1 MKLIGCGVAFAL
13 AISTVAIAQQGT
25 AQSKAQKSGEG
36 KQVNLTGCVVKGDN
50 GYVLTRATNTG
61 SGAMGSGA
69 TGSGA
74 AGAGATGSGAMGA
87 GSRGAGGHTYYA
99 LGNDAAVAQHA
110 GERVEI
116 VAEIASDVPPDQ
128 IAIRR
133 VPEGMALEFGV
144 GPEKIAVVVPDTPV
158 GTSGAATGTSGSTGT
173 MKPMTDREKRDVH
186 VKNVD
191 VKSVKQV
198 AGDCK

>member
-1 MKLIGCGVAFAL
+1 
-13 AISTVAIAQQGT
+13 
-25 AQSKAQKSGEG
+25 
-36 KQVNLTGCVVKGDN
+36 
-50 GYVLTRATNTG
+50 
-61 SGAMGSGA
+61 
-69 TGSGA
+69 
-74 AGAGATGSGAMGA
+74 MGA

-116 VAEIASDVPPDQ
+116 VAEIAGDVPPDQ

-133 VPEGMALEFGV
+133 VPEGMALEFGA
-144 GPEKIAVVVPDTPV
+144 GPDRIAVVVPDTPV
-158 GTSGAATGTSGSTGT
+158 GTSGTATGTSGSTGT
-173 MKPMTDREKRDVH
+173 MKPMSDREKRDVH